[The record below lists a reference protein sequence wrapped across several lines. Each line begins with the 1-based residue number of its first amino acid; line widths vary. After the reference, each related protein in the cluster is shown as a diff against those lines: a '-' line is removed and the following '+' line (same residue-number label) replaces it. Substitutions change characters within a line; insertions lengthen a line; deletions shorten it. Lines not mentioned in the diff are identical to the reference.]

1 MTTIVVA
8 STLYGL
14 ATAVTVLDNEPS
26 STDDRRLLVVS
37 NNALMAEIVPDLNEL
52 DGFDAVADRFDD
64 VVSLNE
70 LISHSTGRSARTSNP
85 LNPACVSS
93 TCASDGTSHHANP
106 WLALDD
112 GTAGRPGGNR
122 GAKSAR

>member
-1 MTTIVVA
+1 MTTIVLA

-52 DGFDAVADRFDD
+52 DGFDAVAGRFDD

-70 LISHSTGRSARTSNP
+70 LIAPYHPSGWRPSMRSAGASWSRLEGKSAAVVCRKHNP
-85 LNPACVSS
+85 SRH
-93 TCASDGTSHHANP
+93 SDSAGAI
-106 WLALDD
+106 L
-112 GTAGRPGGNR
+112 GGRP
-122 GAKSAR
+122 